1 MGKLGKIIVR
11 IFVIDDDADTTNML
25 SKFLNGMGFETIVT
39 NDPMEGLKK
48 IRREKFDVI
57 LLDINMPVVTGYGII
72 EMLSVA
78 GILQDQNIFVFSG
91 VNLPEI
97 QKKNI
102 LRKDG
107 VNGFLEKP
115 IDLEKLVNVI
125 SN

>member
-1 MGKLGKIIVR
+1 VR
-11 IFVIDDDADTTNML
+11 IFVIDDDEATTSML
-25 SKFLNGMGFETIVT
+25 SKFLNEMGFETVVT

-91 VNLPEI
+91 INIPEI